1 MTIGRGLIVILGN
14 SGAGKSTL
22 AHWLARELGAA
33 RQPLPHLDLDTVA
46 WLPHQIAAARPPTE
60 AEAMLRDWMARH
72 PRGVLEGCYGALAR
86 VAIAAGA
93 ALIWL
98 DPGVEQCL
106 AHCRARPFEAHKYPD
121 PQTQQAHL
129 ERLLDW
135 VRDYPHRAGDLGRA
149 DHAECFA
156 DCPNPKLRLEA
167 AVDFRHPPEA
177 LRRWLA
183 EA

>member
-46 WLPHQIAAARPPTE
+46 WLPHQIAAARPPAE
-60 AEAMLRDWMARH
+60 AEAMLRDWMAQH

-93 ALIWL
+93 ARRCNSAIMRALSCCERAI
-98 DPGVEQCL
+98 DSAMSRCQISAFACL
-106 AHCRARPFEAHKYPD
+106 R
-121 PQTQQAHL
+121 
-129 ERLLDW
+129 
-135 VRDYPHRAGDLGRA
+135 
-149 DHAECFA
+149 HAINCGS
-156 DCPNPKLRLEA
+156 
-167 AVDFRHPPEA
+167 
-177 LRRWLA
+177 WSW
-183 EA
+183 